1 MTETEP
7 KTDRIDLSGETEP
20 TGKIDDKKIGRLFSI
35 LDGKDPDAQQ
45 TITDF
50 LKMKSVIERT
60 NLPDI
65 KTVLTIAQLLGYGKL
80 YFPNN
85 PNDPFTLI
93 ANTLAEAY
101 MARNGEKSKQF
112 VDLMRN
118 TPNMS
123 ELQTFRDLEDNKG
136 LLDRFRGR
144 GKTE

>member
-1 MTETEP
+1 MTESETIN
-7 KTDRIDLSGETEP
+7 DSIDLPEETETKP
-20 TGKIDDKKIGRLFSI
+20 KIDDKRIGRLFSV

-45 TITDF
+45 TVTDF

-80 YFPNN
+80 YFPND

-101 MARNGEKSKQF
+101 MARNGEKAKQF
-112 VDLMRN
+112 VELMRN

-136 LLDRFRGR
+136 LLDRFRGS